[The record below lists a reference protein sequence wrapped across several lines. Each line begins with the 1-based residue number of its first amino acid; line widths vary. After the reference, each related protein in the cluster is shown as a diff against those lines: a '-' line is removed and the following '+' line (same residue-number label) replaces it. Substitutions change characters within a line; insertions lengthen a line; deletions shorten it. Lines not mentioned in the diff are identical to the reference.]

1 MNTDKDNKQRTCIE
15 NKSLAVRI
23 NIEPILAEPDQGT
36 FHSAKESWNLHPVL
50 KLQLLPPHCPCLTQS
65 PIVTHILGVRVKQ
78 LLKTKWPCV
87 NKPLQAGK
95 LTLTFSFA
103 CLLPTSKAFTPGKPR
118 IPAGVC
124 QSFAE
129 GGLWSMFCLLS
140 LHCLRNLT
148 LMRWAEF
155 SFFCQYVQQW
165 INNITWWQ
173 KWEI

>member
-1 MNTDKDNKQRTCIE
+1 MNTVKDNKQRTCIE

-65 PIVTHILGVRVKQ
+65 PTVTHILGVRVKQ

-87 NKPLQAGK
+87 NKPLQEGK

-118 IPAGVC
+118 IPAGLSVLC
-124 QSFAE
+124 WGWTLVYVLSAVFTLPQKSNTNEVGRVFI
-129 GGLWSMFCLLS
+129 LLS
-140 LHCLRNLT
+140 VCT
-148 LMRWAEF
+148 A
-155 SFFCQYVQQW
+155 VD
-165 INNITWWQ
+165 
-173 KWEI
+173 K